1 MSTVRSALRTRLL
14 ANALALGV
22 VSLALTAIL
31 VPQTALAQPGQ
42 GGGRGRGPGGGGG
55 PGGGM
60 FGGMRD
66 GAQRLSERQFKTY
79 ADLVKMNDD
88 QRSAADALREGF
100 NKELELQDRDMQKK
114 REDAMT
120 KFRDSQDPSVWE
132 DMRTQMDK
140 ARDTRKKAESA
151 FFDDV
156 KTLLTADQLNAWP
169 KVERA
174 HRRQS
179 TLNNGRLSGERVDL
193 VTAVEDLKLTDAD
206 KAKLSSL
213 LEEYQ
218 DELDRELV
226 RRNKKQEELQGKMR
240 EVFQNRDPEAG
251 QKMLEEGRAASVK
264 VRDINRKY
272 ARQMEE
278 ALSEPKKTELENW
291 FKQQSFPRVYR
302 ESQTAKEIK
311 AAVDF
316 KDLEAS
322 QKDSLNALRDS
333 FTRDLDA
340 TNEKLAAAT
349 EKQEMEFNV
358 QRMMNRGFGG
368 GGGGDN
374 NQDDPTADLRRQR
387 RDLEKA
393 TSESLRKIL
402 NTAQADRLPKPDPE
416 ADNND
421 RGPGN
426 RGPGGD
432 RARNIPRDR
441 T

>member
-14 ANALALGV
+14 ANALSLGV
-22 VSLALTAIL
+22 ASLALSAFL
-31 VPQTALAQPGQ
+31 MPQTALAQPGQ
-42 GGGRGRGPGGGGG
+42 GGGRGRGPGGQGGG

-66 GAQRLSERQFKTY
+66 GASRISERQFKTY
-79 ADLVKMNDD
+79 ADLLKMNKD
-88 QRSAADALREGF
+88 QRDAADALREGF

-114 REDAMT
+114 REDAMA
-120 KFRDSQDPSVWE
+120 KFRDSQDQSVWD

-140 ARDTRKKAESA
+140 SRDNRKKAESA

-156 KTLLTADQLNAWP
+156 KTLLTPDQLNTWP

-179 TLNNGRLSGERVDL
+179 TLGNGRLSGERVDL
-193 VTAVEDLKLTDAD
+193 VTAIDDLKLSDAD
-206 KAKLSSL
+206 KAKISEL
-213 LEEYQ
+213 LEQYQ
-218 DELDRELV
+218 DELDSELV
-226 RRNKKQEELQGKMR
+226 RRNKKQEELQGRMR

-278 ALSEPKKTELENW
+278 ALSEPKRTELETW

-302 ESQTAKEIK
+302 EAQVAKEIK
-311 AAVDF
+311 AATEF
-316 KDLEAS
+316 KDLDAA
-322 QKDSLNALRDS
+322 QKDSLTALRES
-333 FTRDLDA
+333 FTRDYEASSD
-340 TNEKLAAAT
+340 KLAAAT

-358 QRMMNRGFGG
+358 QRMMNRWQ
-368 GGGGDN
+368 GGDN

-393 TSESLRKIL
+393 ASDSLRKIL
-402 NTAQADRLPKPDPE
+402 NTAQVDRLPKPDPE

-426 RGPGGD
+426 RGNGGNNN
-432 RARNIPRDR
+432 RGRNIPRDR

>member
-1 MSTVRSALRTRLL
+1 
-14 ANALALGV
+14 
-22 VSLALTAIL
+22 
-31 VPQTALAQPGQ
+31 
-42 GGGRGRGPGGGGG
+42 
-55 PGGGM
+55 M

-66 GAQRLSERQFKTY
+66 GASRISERQFKTY
-79 ADLVKMNDD
+79 ADLLKLNSD
-88 QRSAADALREGF
+88 QRDAADALREGF

-114 REDAMT
+114 REDAMA

-132 DMRTQMDK
+132 GMRTDMEK
-140 ARDTRKKAESA
+140 SRTSRTKAESA

-156 KTLLTADQLNAWP
+156 KALLTPDQLATWP

-174 HRRQS
+174 HRRLS

-193 VTAVEDLKLTDAD
+193 VTALDDLKFSDAD
-206 KAKLSSL
+206 KAKISDL
-213 LEEYQ
+213 LEQYQ
-218 DELDRELV
+218 DELDSELV
-226 RRNKKQEELQGKMR
+226 RRNKKQEELQGRMR

-251 QKMLEEGRAASVK
+251 QKMLEEGRAASIK

-278 ALSEPKKTELENW
+278 ALSEPMRTELEIW

-302 ESQTAKEIK
+302 EPQVAKEIK
-311 AAVDF
+311 AATDF
-316 KDLEAS
+316 KDLDAS
-322 QKDSLNALRDS
+322 QKESLVALRES
-333 FTRDLDA
+333 FSRDFEASSD
-340 TNEKLAAAT
+340 KLAQAT

-358 QRMMNRGFGG
+358 QRMMNRF
-368 GGGGDN
+368 GGGDN
-374 NQDDPTADLRRQR
+374 DQDDPTADLRRQR

-402 NTAQADRLPKPDPE
+402 NSAQADRLPKPDPE

-426 RGPGGD
+426 RGNNNRG
-432 RARNIPRDR
+432 RNIPRDR